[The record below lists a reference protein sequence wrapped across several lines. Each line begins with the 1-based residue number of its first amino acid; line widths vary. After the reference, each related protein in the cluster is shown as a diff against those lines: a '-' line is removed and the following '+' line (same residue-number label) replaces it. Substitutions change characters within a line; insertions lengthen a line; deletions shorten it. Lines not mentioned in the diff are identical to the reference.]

1 MPSNKKDIPWPF
13 RRLLVKICLMS
24 ATITIGLYCG
34 FTDSYAAFYVA
45 VLIQAINNA
54 YESFELLAG
63 YNKFITAFQA
73 ISLLGAGVS
82 AILSILFFAGAPL
95 NSLEYVL
102 GITIALSIPVL
113 HFLIEI
119 FVLWWSGKY

>member
-13 RRLLVKICLMS
+13 RQLLVKICLMS

-54 YESFELLAG
+54 YE
-63 YNKFITAFQA
+63 FITAFQA